1 MDQLYCLRYGTVP
14 VVRATGGLD
23 ETIQQYNPAD
33 GSGNGF
39 KFTDFTPEAFMN
51 AIREAL
57 ALYQDQTAWQA
68 LMRQNMAVDFSWDR
82 VAPSY
87 VDLYK
92 RAQEKRRQALGS

>member
-1 MDQLYCLRYGTVP
+1 L
-14 VVRATGGLD
+14 VRATGGLD